1 MMICQCGDVSL
12 GYFNVDGFVKI
23 DENNVYYPDYSKVAF
38 KKSWLL
44 NENVI

>member
-1 MMICQCGDVSL
+1 MWECVIWIFS
-12 GYFNVDGFVKI
+12 NVDVFVKI
-23 DENNVYYPDYSKVAF
+23 DENNVYCPDYSKVAF